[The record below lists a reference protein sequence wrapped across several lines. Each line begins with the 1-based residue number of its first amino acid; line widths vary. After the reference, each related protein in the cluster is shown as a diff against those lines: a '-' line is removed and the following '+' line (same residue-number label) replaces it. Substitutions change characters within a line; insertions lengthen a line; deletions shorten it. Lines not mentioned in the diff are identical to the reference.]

1 MKYYEVCY
9 KSNNTIITKI
19 FKAKNK
25 RSLEKELHGYIIM
38 QIKELPATHLNT
50 AESYW
55 FKVVRQSLTKS
66 FYVNFNTKK

>member
-50 AESYW
+50 AESY
-55 FKVVRQSLTKS
+55 
-66 FYVNFNTKK
+66 